1 VRLPSILLAAL
12 VAAGVAA
19 SPAAADSIVYAK
31 QGNLYLTSPDGSKG
45 YQLTYDGGYSSP
57 SQAADGTIGALRND
71 QMVRLDRSGHLLS
84 AVNGMGSGFS
94 PNIGG
99 PYEPRISPDGTR
111 FAYYFYVQTSFDDY
125 ENDIRWI
132 DTGSYTTWTYAGHF
146 TSPATESEYD
156 RSLEQPEWVAN
167 DRLLGTLG
175 MYLNMWTWKL
185 GTGHGYTY
193 PAAQWWFG
201 LQDPPDEW
209 GVAAYH
215 WYNDP
220 SLSPDGSRLAM
231 TDFGQQLVVAD
242 THGPA
247 WSGEPPYAEVDYVNP
262 QSDLAAPT
270 IRCRGPV
277 GQTDNPSWARDGSVV
292 AYGMP
297 DGVHLMTMP
306 GCTDRLLIPGGSEP
320 AFGLADVNAAQAPAP
335 PSGSGPAP
343 APAPAAGAGV
353 LRLTA
358 VSLHPR
364 AFRAR
369 RGTTLRF
376 TLSAPASVR
385 LSASSVHRL
394 LNGRAGRNAVRFK
407 PRLRPGRYRLRLS
420 AGPASATARFAVK
433 R

>member
-12 VAAGVAA
+12 VVAGVAA
-19 SPAAADSIVYAK
+19 SPAAADSIVYVK
-31 QGNLYLTSPDGSKG
+31 QGNLYLTSPDGSQG
-45 YQLTYDGGYSSP
+45 YQLTSDGGYSSP
-57 SQAADGTIGALRND
+57 SQAADGTIGALHDD
-71 QMVRLDRSGHLLS
+71 QMVRLDRRGHVLS
-84 AVNGMGSGFS
+84 AVNGMGSGYS

-132 DTGSYTTWTYAGHF
+132 DTGSYSTWSYADHF
-146 TSPATESEYD
+146 TSPATESEYE
-156 RSLEQPEWVAN
+156 RSMEQPEWVTD

-201 LQDPPDEW
+201 LQDPPDQW

-215 WYNDP
+215 WYDDP

-231 TDFGQQLVVAD
+231 TDQGQQLVVAD
-242 THGPA
+242 TNGPA

-262 QSDLAAPT
+262 VSDLQPPT

-277 GQTDNPSWARDGSVV
+277 GRTDNPSWSSDAGEV
-292 AYGMP
+292 AYGFP
-297 DGVHLMTMP
+297 DGVHAMTMP
-306 GCTDRLLIPGGSEP
+306 DCADRLLIPGGAEP
-320 AFGLADVNAAQAPAP
+320 AFGPADVDPADAPGAAAA
-335 PSGSGPAP
+335 GPAVRV
-343 APAPAAGAGV
+343 AGV
-353 LRLTA
+353 SLR
-358 VSLHPR
+358 PR

-369 RGTTLRF
+369 RGTTVRF
-376 TLSAPASVR
+376 TLSAPARVT
-385 LSASSVHRL
+385 LAA
-394 LNGRAGRNAVRFK
+394 GRAKRTVSGHAGRNALRFR
-407 PRLRPGRYRLRLS
+407 PHLRPGRYRLRLS
-420 AGPASATARFAVK
+420 AGGASATARFTV
-433 R
+433 RR